1 MGEGTAR
8 HGLASSGLKADRALW
23 PKAEGEAG
31 GEAGVAAGVAS
42 TKSAVASPLL
52 ERPNK
57 GGGERATSG
66 GEDIAGGSAPPES
79 FSIIT
84 VMPLSAR

>member
-1 MGEGTAR
+1 M
-8 HGLASSGLKADRALW
+8 ASSGLKANRALW
-23 PKAEGEAG
+23 PKAECKAG

-42 TKSAVASPLL
+42 AKSAAASPFLA
-52 ERPNK
+52 RPNK

-66 GEDIAGGSAPPES
+66 GEDITGGGAPAES
-79 FSIIT
+79 FSIVT